1 MKLASSQNINCRDT
15 QGRNSTPLHL
25 AGKYD
30 RLWSHLGL
38 ITGICFNNYIFNKHQ
53 MKWHY
58 PVHKKWSFK
67 YFFSKCDQIRSFLWF
82 GHIYWRNPVTLIS
95 MTHSLFSGLQS
106 CGSCGISAGIR
117 SRRKCSRQ
125 RRFNP
130 PPQCFVLRGM
140 FRCLFRNLAHI

>member
-25 AGKYD
+25 AGKYVLD

-38 ITGICFNNYIFNKHQ
+38 ITGICFNNYIFNKH
-53 MKWHY
+53 H
-58 PVHKKWSFK
+58 PLHKKWSFK
-67 YFFSKCDQIRSFLWF
+67 YFFSKCDQIRSFLRF
-82 GHIYWRNPVTLIS
+82 GQKSSDLVFNDTL
-95 MTHSLFSGLQS
+95 SLFSGLQS